1 MKKTAKLVA
10 ALLVL
15 AMMVTMFAACG
26 SKDVKLKILD
36 TEYVTENYAIAIAK
50 DNEELLNK
58 VNDSLA
64 KLKADGTLQSI
75 IDKYIKAE

>member
-1 MKKTAKLVA
+1 M
-10 ALLVL
+10 
-15 AMMVTMFAACG
+15 
-26 SKDVKLKILD
+26 KILD